1 MNYVLIRKRMRVH
14 NLVAKARHYGSKA
27 YDFARHAGG
36 QLNNFIETSGQIY
49 GGVIQPLLNQ
59 HGVNTRNTDMALID
73 MYKQYD
79 TVRNAANKFDSL
91 IKV

>member
-1 MNYVLIRKRMRVH
+1 MRVH

-27 YDFARHAGG
+27 YDFARHAGS
-36 QLNNFIETSGQIY
+36 QLNNFIETSGRVY

-59 HGVNTRNTDMALID
+59 QGFDTQKTDMALMD

-79 TVRNAANKFDSL
+79 SVRNAANKFDSL

>member
-1 MNYVLIRKRMRVH
+1 MRVH
-14 NLVAKARHYGSKA
+14 RLVAKARHYGSQA

-36 QLNNFIETSGQIY
+36 QLNHLIETSGRVY
-49 GGVIQPLLNQ
+49 GGVIKPLLQ
-59 HGVNTRNTDMALID
+59 HHGVNTSNTDMALMD

>member
-1 MNYVLIRKRMRVH
+1 MRVH
-14 NLVAKARHYGSKA
+14 SLVAKARHYGSKA

-36 QLNNFIETSGQIY
+36 QLNNFVETSGRIY

-59 HGVNTRNTDMALID
+59 HGIDTRNTDMPLTD
-73 MYKQYD
+73 MHQQYD